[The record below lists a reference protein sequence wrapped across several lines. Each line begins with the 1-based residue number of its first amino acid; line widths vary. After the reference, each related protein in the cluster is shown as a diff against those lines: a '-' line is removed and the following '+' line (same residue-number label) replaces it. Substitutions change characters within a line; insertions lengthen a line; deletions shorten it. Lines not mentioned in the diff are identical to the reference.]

1 MKFAQ
6 SEAINKMNKAK
17 LDQVFNLNSSDEVF
31 SFMKDYAYKNQ
42 DLSAALIRHFLPDD
56 IDLDSLRAEVKNII
70 FSVEESG
77 DRWGPSLN
85 WYQIDVQLG
94 RMMEKARYYDREGEF
109 DAAASIA
116 SEVIL
121 FVGKHYSDDRVY
133 ECEGFDGYDFETRS
147 AADMLISLIESK
159 VLDVNTIRRIS
170 NDIDKVL
177 GTTAFQDGG
186 YCLADLSELQSVL
199 EGVFDNFDDHL
210 ASLDKII
217 DNAGRSVYYR
227 NRWLF
232 RKVAYLNYKEKY
244 DAAQKTIDDN
254 FFVPELSKMRID
266 SQVFH
271 GQIEEAIESLDRAI
285 ECTEDSS
292 YVHNCHKRKMELLE
306 TTGDTPRL
314 AEELEYLILNSYSSE
329 YDYYLQLKH
338 VMGRMPANSS
348 DRLHT
353 IIEKL
358 VNKRCFHTQKDVA
371 RICAEENMIS
381 QLAECL
387 SWNNDYDGECYMVLA
402 KYGNLLDSSTRR
414 KIVEG
419 HIDHIRTRAIPADSR
434 KYCYIVSNMKALRDS
449 CIEGQAAVNKLI
461 EEFRAQYSRRPSMMS
476 ELDKLC

>member
-1 MKFAQ
+1 M
-6 SEAINKMNKAK
+6 SKAK
-17 LDQVFNLNSSDEVF
+17 LDQVFNLNNSDEVF

-42 DLSAALIRHFLPDD
+42 DLREALIRHFLPES
-56 IDLDSLRAEVKNII
+56 IDPDSLRVEVRNII
-70 FSVEESG
+70 FAVDESG
-77 DRWGPSLN
+77 HRWGPSLN
-85 WYQIDVQLG
+85 WYQIAEQLG
-94 RMMEKARYYDREGEF
+94 RMMEKARYYDQEGEF

-121 FVGKHYSDDRVY
+121 FVGKHYSNDCVY
-133 ECEGFDGYDFETRS
+133 ECESYDGYDFETRN

-159 VLDVNTIRRIS
+159 VLDINTIRRIS
-170 NDIDKVL
+170 SDIDKAS
-177 GTTAFQDGG
+177 GTSTFNDGG
-186 YCLADLSELQSVL
+186 YCIADLSELQSVL
-199 EGVFDNFDDHL
+199 DGVFDSFDEHL
-210 ASLDKII
+210 ASLDERI
-217 DNAGRSVYYR
+217 DNAGRAVDYR

-266 SQVFH
+266 TQIFH

-285 ECTEDSS
+285 ACTEDSS
-292 YVHNCHKRKMELLE
+292 YVHSCHKRKMELLE

-338 VMGRMPANSS
+338 VMGSLPVNSS
-348 DRLHT
+348 NRLYT

-358 VNKRCFHTQKDVA
+358 VNKRRFHTQKDTA
-371 RICAEENMIS
+371 RICAEENMIP

-387 SWNNDYDGECYMVLA
+387 SWGNDYNNECYMVLA
-402 KYGNLLDSSTRR
+402 EYGKLLDSSTRR

>member
-1 MKFAQ
+1 
-6 SEAINKMNKAK
+6 MNKAK
-17 LDQVFNLNSSDEVF
+17 LDQVFNLNNSDEVF

-42 DLSAALIRHFLPDD
+42 DLSDELILHFLPDD
-56 IDLDSLRAEVKNII
+56 IDLDSLRAEVRNII
-70 FSVEESG
+70 FSVDEREHG
-77 DRWGPSLN
+77 WGPSLN

-121 FVGKHYSDDRVY
+121 FVGKHYSNDCVY
-133 ECEGFDGYDFETRS
+133 ECESYDGYDFETRN

-159 VLDVNTIRRIS
+159 VLDINTIMRIS
-170 NDIDKVL
+170 SDIDKAS
-177 GTTAFQDGG
+177 GTTSFHDGG
-186 YCLADLSELQSVL
+186 YGLADLSELQSVL
-199 EGVFDNFDDHL
+199 DGVFDSFDEHL
-210 ASLDKII
+210 ASLDERI
-217 DNAGRSVYYR
+217 DNAGRAVDYR

-266 SQVFH
+266 TQIFH

-285 ECTEDSS
+285 ACTEDSS
-292 YVHNCHKRKMELLE
+292 YVHSCHKRKMELLE

-338 VMGRMPANSS
+338 VLEQLPANSPN
-348 DRLHT
+348 RLHT

-358 VNKRCFHTQKDVA
+358 VNQRRFHNQRDTA
-371 RICAEENMIS
+371 RICAEENMIP

-387 SWNNDYDGECYMVLA
+387 SWNNDYNDECYMVLA
-402 KYGNLLDSSTRR
+402 EYGKLLDSPTRR

-419 HIDHIRTRAIPADSR
+419 HIDNIRTKAIPTDSR
-434 KYCYIVSNMKALRDS
+434 RYCYIVSNMKALRDS
-449 CIEGQAAVNKLI
+449 CSEGQAAVNKLI
-461 EEFRAQYSRRPSMMS
+461 EEFRTQYCRRPSMMR
-476 ELDKLC
+476 ELNKLR

>member
-1 MKFAQ
+1 
-6 SEAINKMNKAK
+6 
-17 LDQVFNLNSSDEVF
+17 
-31 SFMKDYAYKNQ
+31 MKDYAYKNQ

-56 IDLDSLRAEVKNII
+56 IDLDSLRAEVRNII
-70 FSVEESG
+70 FSVDEREHG
-77 DRWGPSLN
+77 WGPAFD

-94 RMMEKARYYDREGEF
+94 RMMEKAKYYDREGEF

-121 FVGKHYSDDRVY
+121 FVGKHYSDDCVY
-133 ECEGFDGYDFETRS
+133 ECEGFDGYDFETKS

-159 VLDVNTIRRIS
+159 VLDINTIRRIS
-170 NDIDKVL
+170 SDIDKASE
-177 GTTAFQDGG
+177 TSTFHDGG
-186 YCLADLSELQSVL
+186 YCIADLSELQSVL
-199 EGVFDNFDDHL
+199 EGVFDNFDEHL

-227 NRWLF
+227 NRWLL

-266 SQVFH
+266 AQIFH
-271 GQIEEAIESLDRAI
+271 GQIEDAIESLDKAI

-292 YVHNCHKRKMELLE
+292 YVHSCHERKMELLK
-306 TTGDTPRL
+306 TTGDTSRL
-314 AEELEYLILNSYSSE
+314 AEELEYLFLNSYSSE

-338 VMGRMPANSS
+338 VLEQLPANSPN
-348 DRLHT
+348 RLHT

-358 VNKRCFHTQKDVA
+358 VNQRRFHNQRDTA
-371 RICAEENMIS
+371 RICAEENMIP

-387 SWNNDYDGECYMVLA
+387 SWNNDYNDECYMVLA
-402 KYGNLLDSSTRR
+402 EYGKLLDSPTRR

-449 CIEGQAAVNKLI
+449 CSEGQAAVNKLI
-461 EEFRAQYSRRPSMMS
+461 EEFRIQYCRRPSMMK
-476 ELDKLC
+476 ELNKLR

>member
-1 MKFAQ
+1 
-6 SEAINKMNKAK
+6 
-17 LDQVFNLNSSDEVF
+17 
-31 SFMKDYAYKNQ
+31 MKDYAYKNQ

-56 IDLDSLRAEVKNII
+56 IDLDSLRAEVRNII
-70 FSVEESG
+70 FSVDEREHG
-77 DRWGPSLN
+77 WGPAFD

-94 RMMEKARYYDREGEF
+94 RMMEKAKYYDREGEF

-121 FVGKHYSDDRVY
+121 FVGKHYSDDCVY
-133 ECEGFDGYDFETRS
+133 ECEGFDGYDFKTKS

-159 VLDVNTIRRIS
+159 VLDINTIRRIS
-170 NDIDKVL
+170 SDIDKASE
-177 GTTAFQDGG
+177 TSTFHDGG
-186 YCLADLSELQSVL
+186 YCIADLSELQSVL
-199 EGVFDNFDDHL
+199 EGVFDNFDEHL

-232 RKVAYLNYKEKY
+232 RRVAYLNYKEKY

-266 SQVFH
+266 AQIFH
-271 GQIEEAIESLDRAI
+271 GQIEDAIESLDRAI

-292 YVHNCHKRKMELLE
+292 YVHSCHERKMELLK
-306 TTGDTPRL
+306 TTGDTSRL
-314 AEELEYLILNSYSSE
+314 AEELEYLFLNSFSSE

-338 VMGRMPANSS
+338 VLEQLPANSPN
-348 DRLHT
+348 RLHT

-358 VNKRCFHTQKDVA
+358 VNQRRFHNQRDTA
-371 RICAEENMIS
+371 RICAEENMIP

-387 SWNNDYDGECYMVLA
+387 SWNNDYNDECYMVLA
-402 KYGNLLDSSTRR
+402 EYGKLLDSSTRR

-434 KYCYIVSNMKALRDS
+434 RYCYIVSNMKALRDS
-449 CIEGQAAVNKLI
+449 CSEGQAAANKLI
-461 EEFRAQYSRRPSMMS
+461 EEFRIQYCRRPSMMR
-476 ELDKLC
+476 ELNKLR

>member
-1 MKFAQ
+1 MH
-6 SEAINKMNKAK
+6 SETINKMNKTK
-17 LDQVFNLNSSDEVF
+17 LDQVFNLNNSDEVF

-56 IDLDSLRAEVKNII
+56 IDLDSLRAEVRNII
-70 FSVEESG
+70 FSVDEREHG
-77 DRWGPSLN
+77 WGPAFD

-94 RMMEKARYYDREGEF
+94 RMMEKAKYYDREGEF

-121 FVGKHYSDDRVY
+121 FVGKHYSDDCVY
-133 ECEGFDGYDFETRS
+133 ECEGFDGYDFETKS

-159 VLDVNTIRRIS
+159 VLDINTIRRIS
-170 NDIDKVL
+170 SDIDKAS
-177 GTTAFQDGG
+177 GTSTFHDGG
-186 YCLADLSELQSVL
+186 YCIADLSELQSVL
-199 EGVFDNFDDHL
+199 EGVFDNFDEHL

-227 NRWLF
+227 NRWLL

-266 SQVFH
+266 SQIFH
-271 GQIEEAIESLDRAI
+271 GQIEDAIESLDRAI

-292 YVHNCHKRKMELLE
+292 YVHSCHERKMDLLK
-306 TTGDTPRL
+306 TTGDTSRL
-314 AEELEYLILNSYSSE
+314 AEELEYLFLNSYSSE

-338 VMGRMPANSS
+338 VLEQLPANSPN
-348 DRLHT
+348 RLYT

-358 VNKRCFHTQKDVA
+358 VNQRRFHYQRDTA
-371 RICAEENMIS
+371 RICAEENMIP

-387 SWNNDYDGECYMVLA
+387 SWNNDYNDECYMVLA
-402 KYGNLLDSSTRR
+402 EYGKLLDSSTRR

-449 CIEGQAAVNKLI
+449 CSEGQAAVNKLI
-461 EEFRAQYSRRPSMMS
+461 EEFRIQYCRRPSMMG
-476 ELDKLC
+476 ELNKLR

>member
-1 MKFAQ
+1 M
-6 SEAINKMNKAK
+6 SKAK
-17 LDQVFNLNSSDEVF
+17 LDQVFNLNNSDEVF
-31 SFMKDYAYKNQ
+31 SFLKDYAYKNQ
-42 DLSAALIRHFLPDD
+42 DLSEALIQHFLPDS
-56 IDLDSLRAEVKNII
+56 IDPDSLRVEVRNII
-70 FSVEESG
+70 FAVDESG
-77 DRWGPSLN
+77 HRWGPSLN
-85 WYQIDVQLG
+85 WYQIAEQLG
-94 RMMEKARYYDREGEF
+94 RMMEKARYYDQEGEF

-121 FVGKHYSDDRVY
+121 FVGKHYSNDCVY
-133 ECEGFDGYDFETRS
+133 ECESYNGYDFETRN

-159 VLDVNTIRRIS
+159 VLDINTIRRIS
-170 NDIDKVL
+170 SDIDKAS
-177 GTTAFQDGG
+177 GTTSFHDGG
-186 YCLADLSELQSVL
+186 YGLADLSELQSVL
-199 EGVFDNFDDHL
+199 DGVFDSFDEHL

-217 DNAGRSVYYR
+217 DNAGRAVYYR
-227 NRWLF
+227 NRWVF

-266 SQVFH
+266 SQIFH
-271 GQIEEAIESLDRAI
+271 GKIEQAIESLDRAI
-285 ECTEDSS
+285 ACTEDSS
-292 YVHNCHKRKMELLE
+292 YVHSCHERKMELLE
-306 TTGDTPRL
+306 TTGDTSRL

-329 YDYYLQLKH
+329 YDYYLRLKH

-371 RICAEENMIS
+371 RICAEENMIP

-419 HIDHIRTRAIPADSR
+419 HIDKIRTRAIPADSR
-434 KYCYIVSNMKALRDS
+434 RYCYIVSNMKALRDS
-449 CIEGQAAVNKLI
+449 CDEGRTAVNELI
-461 EEFRAQYSRRPSMMS
+461 EEFRVQYRRRPSMMS

>member
-1 MKFAQ
+1 
-6 SEAINKMNKAK
+6 MNKAK

-31 SFMKDYAYKNQ
+31 SFMKDYAHKNQ

-56 IDLDSLRAEVKNII
+56 IDLDSLRDEVRNII
-70 FSVEESG
+70 FSVDEREHG
-77 DRWGPSLN
+77 WGPAFD

-121 FVGKHYSDDRVY
+121 FVGKHYSDDCVY

-199 EGVFDNFDDHL
+199 EGVFDNFDEHL
-210 ASLDKII
+210 ASLDNII
-217 DNAGRSVYYR
+217 DNAGRAVYYR

-244 DAAQKTIDDN
+244 DAARKTIDDN

-266 SQVFH
+266 SQIFH

-285 ECTEDSS
+285 ACTEDSS
-292 YVHNCHKRKMELLE
+292 YVHSCHERKIELLE
-306 TTGDTPRL
+306 TTGDTSRL

-371 RICAEENMIS
+371 RICAEENMIP

-402 KYGNLLDSSTRR
+402 GYGNLLDLSTRR

-449 CIEGQAAVNKLI
+449 CSEGQAAVNKLI
-461 EEFRAQYSRRPSMMS
+461 EEFRAQYGRRPSMMS
-476 ELDKLC
+476 ELNKLR

>member
-1 MKFAQ
+1 M
-6 SEAINKMNKAK
+6 
-17 LDQVFNLNSSDEVF
+17 
-31 SFMKDYAYKNQ
+31 
-42 DLSAALIRHFLPDD
+42 
-56 IDLDSLRAEVKNII
+56 
-70 FSVEESG
+70 
-77 DRWGPSLN
+77 GPAFD
-85 WYQIDVQLG
+85 WYQIADQLG

-121 FVGKHYSDDRVY
+121 FVGKHYSDDCVY

-159 VLDVNTIRRIS
+159 VLDVNTVRRIS

-217 DNAGRSVYYR
+217 DNAGRAVYYR

-244 DAAQKTIDDN
+244 DAARKTIDDN

-266 SQVFH
+266 SQIFH

-285 ECTEDSS
+285 ACTEDSS
-292 YVHNCHKRKMELLE
+292 YVHSCHERKMELLE
-306 TTGDTPRL
+306 TTGDTSRL

-329 YDYYLQLKH
+329 YDYYLRLKH

-348 DRLHT
+348 GRLHT

-358 VNKRCFHTQKDVA
+358 ANKRCFHTQKDVA
-371 RICAEENMIS
+371 RICAEENMVL

-414 KIVEG
+414 RIVEG
-419 HIDHIRTRAIPADSR
+419 HIDKIRTRAIPTDSR
-434 KYCYIVSNMKALRDS
+434 RYCYIVSNMKALRDS
-449 CIEGQAAVNKLI
+449 CSEGKAAVNKLI
-461 EEFRAQYSRRPSMMS
+461 EEFRTQYCRRPSMMS
-476 ELDKLC
+476 ELNKLR

>member
-1 MKFAQ
+1 
-6 SEAINKMNKAK
+6 MNKAK
-17 LDQVFNLNSSDEVF
+17 LDQVFNLNNSDEVF

-42 DLSAALIRHFLPDD
+42 DLSEELIRHFLPDD

-77 DRWGPSLN
+77 DKWGPSLN

-94 RMMEKARYYDREGEF
+94 RMMDKARYYDREGEF

-121 FVGKHYSDDRVY
+121 FVGKHYSDDCVY
-133 ECEGFDGYDFETRS
+133 ECERFDGYDFESRS
-147 AADMLISLIESK
+147 AADMLISLIESR
-159 VLDVNTIRRIS
+159 VLDIGTIRRIS
-170 NDIDKVL
+170 SDIDKASE
-177 GTTAFQDGG
+177 TTTFRDGG
-186 YCLADLSELQSVL
+186 YCIADLSELQSVL

-217 DNAGRSVYYR
+217 DNAGRAVYYR

-266 SQVFH
+266 SQIFH
-271 GQIEEAIESLDRAI
+271 GQIEDAIESLDRAI
-285 ECTEDSS
+285 KCTEDSS
-292 YVHNCHKRKMELLE
+292 YVHSCHEKKMELLE
-306 TTGDTPRL
+306 TTGDTSRL

-338 VMGRMPANSS
+338 VMEQLPANSS
-348 DRLHT
+348 NLLHT

-358 VNKRCFHTQKDVA
+358 VDKSRFHSQKDTA
-371 RICAEENMIS
+371 RICAEENMIP

-387 SWNNDYDGECYMVLA
+387 SWNNNYNDECYMVLA
-402 KYGNLLDSSTRR
+402 EYGKLLDSPTRR

-419 HIDHIRTRAIPADSR
+419 HIDNIRTKAIPTDSR
-434 KYCYIVSNMKALRDS
+434 RYCYIVSNMKALRDS
-449 CIEGQAAVNKLI
+449 CSEGQAAVNKLI
-461 EEFRAQYSRRPSMMS
+461 EEFRTQYCRRPSMMR
-476 ELDKLC
+476 ELNKLR

>member
-1 MKFAQ
+1 
-6 SEAINKMNKAK
+6 
-17 LDQVFNLNSSDEVF
+17 
-31 SFMKDYAYKNQ
+31 MKDYAYKNQ

-56 IDLDSLRAEVKNII
+56 IDLDSLRAEVRNII
-70 FSVEESG
+70 FSVDEREHG
-77 DRWGPSLN
+77 WGPAFD

-94 RMMEKARYYDREGEF
+94 RMMEKAKYYDREGEF

-121 FVGKHYSDDRVY
+121 FVGKHYSDDCVY
-133 ECEGFDGYDFETRS
+133 ECEGFDGYDFETKS

-159 VLDVNTIRRIS
+159 VLDINTIRRIS
-170 NDIDKVL
+170 SDIDKAS
-177 GTTAFQDGG
+177 GTSTFHDGG
-186 YCLADLSELQSVL
+186 YCIADLSELQSVL
-199 EGVFDNFDDHL
+199 EGVFDNFDEHL

-227 NRWLF
+227 NRWLL

-266 SQVFH
+266 SQIFH
-271 GQIEEAIESLDRAI
+271 GQIENAIESLDRAI

-292 YVHNCHKRKMELLE
+292 YVHSCHERKMELLK
-306 TTGDTPRL
+306 TTGDTSRL
-314 AEELEYLILNSYSSE
+314 AEELEYLFLNSYSSE

-338 VMGRMPANSS
+338 VLEQLPANSPN
-348 DRLHT
+348 RLHT

-358 VNKRCFHTQKDVA
+358 VNQRRFHNQRDTA
-371 RICAEENMIS
+371 RICAEENMIP

-387 SWNNDYDGECYMVLA
+387 SWNNDYNDECYMVLA
-402 KYGNLLDSSTRR
+402 EYGKLLDSSTRR

-449 CIEGQAAVNKLI
+449 CSEGQAAANKLI
-461 EEFRAQYSRRPSMMS
+461 EEFRIQYCRRPSMMR
-476 ELDKLC
+476 ELNKLR

>member
-1 MKFAQ
+1 MH
-6 SEAINKMNKAK
+6 SETINKMNKTK
-17 LDQVFNLNSSDEVF
+17 LDQVFNLNNSDEVF

-56 IDLDSLRAEVKNII
+56 IDLDSLRAEVRNII
-70 FSVEESG
+70 FSVDEREHG
-77 DRWGPSLN
+77 WGPAFD

-94 RMMEKARYYDREGEF
+94 RMMEKAKYYDREGEF

-121 FVGKHYSDDRVY
+121 FVGKHYSDDCVY
-133 ECEGFDGYDFETRS
+133 ECEGFDGYDFETKS

-159 VLDVNTIRRIS
+159 VLDTNTIRRIS
-170 NDIDKVL
+170 SDIDKAS
-177 GTTAFQDGG
+177 GTSTFHDGG
-186 YCLADLSELQSVL
+186 YCIADLSELQSVL
-199 EGVFDNFDDHL
+199 EGVFDNFDEHL

-227 NRWLF
+227 NRWLL

-266 SQVFH
+266 SQIFH
-271 GQIEEAIESLDRAI
+271 GQIEDAIESLDRAI

-292 YVHNCHKRKMELLE
+292 YVHSCHERKMELLK
-306 TTGDTPRL
+306 TTGDTSRL
-314 AEELEYLILNSYSSE
+314 AEELEYLFLNSYSSE

-338 VMGRMPANSS
+338 VLEQLPANSPN
-348 DRLHT
+348 RLHT

-358 VNKRCFHTQKDVA
+358 VNQRRFHNQRDTA
-371 RICAEENMIS
+371 RICAEENMIP

-387 SWNNDYDGECYMVLA
+387 SWNNDYNDECYMVLA
-402 KYGNLLDSSTRR
+402 EYGKLLDSSTRR

-419 HIDHIRTRAIPADSR
+419 YIDHIRTRAIPADSR

-449 CIEGQAAVNKLI
+449 CSEGQAAVNKLI
-461 EEFRAQYSRRPSMMS
+461 EEFRIQYCRRPSMMG
-476 ELDKLC
+476 ELNKLR

>member
-1 MKFAQ
+1 
-6 SEAINKMNKAK
+6 MNKAK
-17 LDQVFNLNSSDEVF
+17 LDQVFNLNNSDEIF

-42 DLSAALIRHFLPDD
+42 DLSDALIRHFLPDD
-56 IDLDSLRAEVKNII
+56 IDLDSLRDEVRNII
-70 FSVEESG
+70 YSVDESG

-85 WYQIDVQLG
+85 WYQIADQLR
-94 RMMEKARYYDREGEF
+94 RMMDKARYYDREGEF

-147 AADMLISLIESK
+147 AAYMLISLIESK
-159 VLDVNTIRRIS
+159 VLDINTIRRIS
-170 NDIDKVL
+170 SDIDKAL
-177 GTTAFQDGG
+177 GTTVFQDGG

-217 DNAGRSVYYR
+217 DNAGRAVYYR
-227 NRWLF
+227 NRWLL

-266 SQVFH
+266 SQIFH
-271 GQIEEAIESLDRAI
+271 GKIEEAIESLDRAI

-292 YVHNCHKRKMELLE
+292 YVHSCHERKMELLK
-306 TTGDTPRL
+306 TTGDTSRL
-314 AEELEYLILNSYSSE
+314 ADELEYLILNSYSSE

-338 VMGRMPANSS
+338 VLEQLPANSS
-348 DRLHT
+348 NRLHG

-358 VNKRCFHTQKDVA
+358 VDKSRFHSQKDTA
-371 RICAEENMIS
+371 RICAEENMIP

-387 SWNNDYDGECYMVLA
+387 SWNNDYNECYMVLA
-402 KYGNLLDSSTRR
+402 EYGNLLDSSTRR

-419 HIDHIRTRAIPADSR
+419 HIDNIRTRAIPTDSR
-434 KYCYIVSNMKALRDS
+434 RYCYIVSSMKALRDS
-449 CIEGQAAVNKLI
+449 CSEGQAAVNKLI
-461 EEFRAQYSRRPSMMS
+461 EEFRTQYCRRPSMMR
-476 ELDKLC
+476 ELNKLR

>member
-1 MKFAQ
+1 
-6 SEAINKMNKAK
+6 MNKTK
-17 LDQVFNLNSSDEVF
+17 LDQVFNLNNSDEVF

-56 IDLDSLRAEVKNII
+56 IDLDSLRAEVRNII
-70 FSVEESG
+70 FSVDEREHG
-77 DRWGPSLN
+77 WGPAFD

-94 RMMEKARYYDREGEF
+94 RMMEKAKYYDREGEF

-121 FVGKHYSDDRVY
+121 FVGKHYSDDCVY
-133 ECEGFDGYDFETRS
+133 ECEGFDGYDFETKS

-159 VLDVNTIRRIS
+159 VLDINTIRRIS
-170 NDIDKVL
+170 SDIDKAS
-177 GTTAFQDGG
+177 GTSTFHDGG
-186 YCLADLSELQSVL
+186 YCIADLSELQSVL
-199 EGVFDNFDDHL
+199 EGVFDNFDEHL

-227 NRWLF
+227 NRWLL

-266 SQVFH
+266 SQIFH
-271 GQIEEAIESLDRAI
+271 GQIEDAIESLDRAI

-292 YVHNCHKRKMELLE
+292 YVHSCHERKMELLK
-306 TTGDTPRL
+306 TTGDTSRL
-314 AEELEYLILNSYSSE
+314 AEELEYLFLNSYSSE

-338 VMGRMPANSS
+338 VLEQLPANSPN
-348 DRLHT
+348 RLHT

-358 VNKRCFHTQKDVA
+358 VNQRRFHNQRDTA
-371 RICAEENMIS
+371 RICAEENMIP

-387 SWNNDYDGECYMVLA
+387 SWNNDYNDECYMVLA
-402 KYGNLLDSSTRR
+402 EYGKLLDSSTRR

-434 KYCYIVSNMKALRDS
+434 RYCYIVSNMKALRDS
-449 CIEGQAAVNKLI
+449 CSEGQAAVNKLI
-461 EEFRAQYSRRPSMMS
+461 EEFRIQYCRRPSMMR
-476 ELDKLC
+476 ELDKLQ

>member
-1 MKFAQ
+1 
-6 SEAINKMNKAK
+6 
-17 LDQVFNLNSSDEVF
+17 
-31 SFMKDYAYKNQ
+31 MKDYAYKNQ

-56 IDLDSLRAEVKNII
+56 IDLDSLRAEVRNII
-70 FSVEESG
+70 FSVDEREHG
-77 DRWGPSLN
+77 WGPAFD

-94 RMMEKARYYDREGEF
+94 RMMEKAKYYDREGEF

-121 FVGKHYSDDRVY
+121 FVGKHYSDDCVY
-133 ECEGFDGYDFETRS
+133 ECEGFDGYDFETKS

-159 VLDVNTIRRIS
+159 VLDINTIRRIS
-170 NDIDKVL
+170 SDIDKAS
-177 GTTAFQDGG
+177 GTSTFHDGG
-186 YCLADLSELQSVL
+186 YCIADLSELQSVL
-199 EGVFDNFDDHL
+199 EGVFDNFDEHL

-227 NRWLF
+227 NRWLL

-266 SQVFH
+266 SQIFH
-271 GQIEEAIESLDRAI
+271 GQIEDAIESLDRAI

-292 YVHNCHKRKMELLE
+292 YVHSCHERKMELLK
-306 TTGDTPRL
+306 TTGDTSRL
-314 AEELEYLILNSYSSE
+314 AEELEYLFLNSYSSE

-338 VMGRMPANSS
+338 VLEQLPANSPN
-348 DRLHT
+348 RLHT

-358 VNKRCFHTQKDVA
+358 VNQRRFHNQRDTA
-371 RICAEENMIS
+371 RICTEENMIP

-387 SWNNDYDGECYMVLA
+387 SWNNDYNDECYMVLA
-402 KYGNLLDSSTRR
+402 EYGKLLDSSTRR
-414 KIVEG
+414 KIVER

-449 CIEGQAAVNKLI
+449 CSEGQAAVNKLI
-461 EEFRAQYSRRPSMMS
+461 EEFRTQYCRRPSMMG
-476 ELDKLC
+476 ELNKLR

>member
-1 MKFAQ
+1 
-6 SEAINKMNKAK
+6 MNKTK
-17 LDQVFNLNSSDEVF
+17 LDQVFNLNNSDEVF

-56 IDLDSLRAEVKNII
+56 IDLDSLRAEVRNII
-70 FSVEESG
+70 FSVDEREHG
-77 DRWGPSLN
+77 WGPAFD

-94 RMMEKARYYDREGEF
+94 RMMEKAKYYDREGEF

-121 FVGKHYSDDRVY
+121 FVGKHYSDDCVY
-133 ECEGFDGYDFETRS
+133 ECEGFDGYDFETKS

-159 VLDVNTIRRIS
+159 VLDINTIRRIS
-170 NDIDKVL
+170 SDIDKAS
-177 GTTAFQDGG
+177 GTSTFHDGG
-186 YCLADLSELQSVL
+186 YCIADLSELQSVL
-199 EGVFDNFDDHL
+199 EGVFDNFDEHL

-227 NRWLF
+227 NRWLL

-266 SQVFH
+266 SQIFH
-271 GQIEEAIESLDRAI
+271 GQIEDAIESLDRAI

-292 YVHNCHKRKMELLE
+292 YVHSCHERKIELLK
-306 TTGDTPRL
+306 TTGDTSRL
-314 AEELEYLILNSYSSE
+314 AEELEYLFLNSYSSE

-338 VMGRMPANSS
+338 VLEQLPANSPN
-348 DRLHT
+348 RLHT

-358 VNKRCFHTQKDVA
+358 VNQRRFHNQKDTA
-371 RICAEENMIS
+371 RICAEENMIP

-387 SWNNDYDGECYMVLA
+387 SWNNDYNDECYMVLA
-402 KYGNLLDSSTRR
+402 EYGKLLDSSTRR

-449 CIEGQAAVNKLI
+449 CSEGQAAANKLI
-461 EEFRAQYSRRPSMMS
+461 EEFRTQYCRRPSMMR
-476 ELDKLC
+476 ELNKLQ

>member
-1 MKFAQ
+1 MH
-6 SEAINKMNKAK
+6 SETINKMNKAK
-17 LDQVFNLNSSDEVF
+17 LDQVFSLNSSDEVF
-31 SFMKDYAYKNQ
+31 SFMKDYAHKNQ
-42 DLSAALIRHFLPDD
+42 DLSAALIRHFFPDD
-56 IDLDSLRAEVKNII
+56 IDLDALRDEVRNII
-70 FSVEESG
+70 YSVDESG

-85 WYQIDVQLG
+85 WYQIADQLR
-94 RMMEKARYYDREGEF
+94 RMMDKARYYDHEGKF

-121 FVGKHYSDDRVY
+121 FVGMHYSEDHVY
-133 ECEGFDGYDFETRS
+133 ECESFDGYDFETRS
-147 AADMLISLIESK
+147 AADMLISLVESK
-159 VLDVNTIRRIS
+159 VLDINTIMRIS
-170 NDIDKVL
+170 SDIDKVL

-217 DNAGRSVYYR
+217 DNAGRAVYYR

-266 SQVFH
+266 SQIFH

-292 YVHNCHKRKMELLE
+292 YVHSCHERKMELLE
-306 TTGDTPRL
+306 TTGDTSRL

-329 YDYYLQLKH
+329 YEYYLQLKH
-338 VMGRMPANSS
+338 VLEQLPANSS
-348 DRLHT
+348 NRLHT

-358 VNKRCFHTQKDVA
+358 VDKSRFHSQKDTA
-371 RICAEENMIS
+371 RICAEENMIP

-387 SWNNDYDGECYMVLA
+387 SWNNNYNDECYMVLT
-402 KYGNLLDSSTRR
+402 KYGKLLDSSTRR

-419 HIDHIRTRAIPADSR
+419 HIDNIRTKAIPTDSR
-434 KYCYIVSNMKALRDS
+434 RYCYIVSNMKALRDS
-449 CIEGQAAVNKLI
+449 CSEGQAAVNKLI
-461 EEFRAQYSRRPSMMS
+461 EEFRTQYSRRPSMMR
-476 ELDKLC
+476 ELNKLR

>member
-1 MKFAQ
+1 
-6 SEAINKMNKAK
+6 
-17 LDQVFNLNSSDEVF
+17 
-31 SFMKDYAYKNQ
+31 
-42 DLSAALIRHFLPDD
+42 
-56 IDLDSLRAEVKNII
+56 
-70 FSVEESG
+70 
-77 DRWGPSLN
+77 
-85 WYQIDVQLG
+85 
-94 RMMEKARYYDREGEF
+94 
-109 DAAASIA
+109 
-116 SEVIL
+116 
-121 FVGKHYSDDRVY
+121 
-133 ECEGFDGYDFETRS
+133 
-147 AADMLISLIESK
+147 MLISLIESK

-199 EGVFDNFDDHL
+199 EGVFDNFDEHL

-217 DNAGRSVYYR
+217 DNAGRAVYYR

-244 DAAQKTIDDN
+244 DAARKTIDDN

-285 ECTEDSS
+285 ACTEDSS
-292 YVHNCHKRKMELLE
+292 YVHSCHERKMELLE
-306 TTGDTPRL
+306 TTGDTSRL

-371 RICAEENMIS
+371 RICAEENMIP

-402 KYGNLLDSSTRR
+402 EYGNLLDSSTRR

-449 CIEGQAAVNKLI
+449 CSEGQAAVNELI
-461 EEFRAQYSRRPSMMS
+461 EEFRTQYSRRPSMMR
-476 ELDKLC
+476 ELNKLR

>member
-1 MKFAQ
+1 
-6 SEAINKMNKAK
+6 MNKAK
-17 LDQVFNLNSSDEVF
+17 LDQVFSLNSSDEVF

-42 DLSAALIRHFLPDD
+42 DLSDALIRHFLPDD
-56 IDLDSLRAEVKNII
+56 IDLDSLRAEVRNII
-70 FSVEESG
+70 FYVEESG

-85 WYQIDVQLG
+85 WYQIADQLR
-94 RMMEKARYYDREGEF
+94 RMMDKVRYYDHEGKF

-121 FVGKHYSDDRVY
+121 FVGMHYSEDHVY
-133 ECEGFDGYDFETRS
+133 ECESFDGYDFETRS
-147 AADMLISLIESK
+147 AADMLISLVESK
-159 VLDVNTIRRIS
+159 VLDVDTIRRIS

-199 EGVFDNFDDHL
+199 EGVFDNFDEHL

-217 DNAGRSVYYR
+217 DNAGQAVYYR

-292 YVHNCHKRKMELLE
+292 YVHSCHERKMELLE
-306 TTGDTPRL
+306 TTGDTSRL

-329 YDYYLQLKH
+329 YDYYLRLKH
-338 VMGRMPANSS
+338 VIGRMPANSS

-371 RICAEENMIS
+371 RICAEENMIP

-402 KYGNLLDSSTRR
+402 EYGNLLDSSTRR

-419 HIDHIRTRAIPADSR
+419 HIDKIRTRAIPADSR

-449 CIEGQAAVNKLI
+449 CSEGQAAVNKLI
-461 EEFRAQYSRRPSMMS
+461 EEFRTQYCRRPSMMR
-476 ELDKLC
+476 ELNKLR

>member
-1 MKFAQ
+1 
-6 SEAINKMNKAK
+6 MNKTK
-17 LDQVFNLNSSDEVF
+17 LDQVFNLNNSDEVF

-56 IDLDSLRAEVKNII
+56 IDLDSLRAEVRNII
-70 FSVEESG
+70 FSVDEREHG
-77 DRWGPSLN
+77 WGPAFD

-94 RMMEKARYYDREGEF
+94 RMMEKAKYYDREGEF

-121 FVGKHYSDDRVY
+121 FVGKHYSDDCVY
-133 ECEGFDGYDFETRS
+133 ECEGFDGYDFETKS

-159 VLDVNTIRRIS
+159 VLDINTIRRIS
-170 NDIDKVL
+170 SDIDKAS
-177 GTTAFQDGG
+177 GTSTFHDGG
-186 YCLADLSELQSVL
+186 YCIADLSELQSVL
-199 EGVFDNFDDHL
+199 EGVFDNFDEHL

-217 DNAGRSVYYR
+217 DNAGRSAYYR

-266 SQVFH
+266 SQIFH
-271 GQIEEAIESLDRAI
+271 GQIEDAIESLDRAI

-292 YVHNCHKRKMELLE
+292 YVHCCHERKMELLK
-306 TTGDTPRL
+306 TTGDTSRL
-314 AEELEYLILNSYSSE
+314 AEELEYLFLNSYSSE

-338 VMGRMPANSS
+338 VLEQLPANSPN
-348 DRLHT
+348 RLHT

-358 VNKRCFHTQKDVA
+358 VNQRRFHNQRDTA
-371 RICAEENMIS
+371 RICAEENMIP

-387 SWNNDYDGECYMVLA
+387 SWNNDYNDECYMVLA
-402 KYGNLLDSSTRR
+402 EYGKLLDSSTRR

-449 CIEGQAAVNKLI
+449 CSEGQAAANKLI
-461 EEFRAQYSRRPSMMS
+461 EEFRIQYCRRPSMMR
-476 ELDKLC
+476 ELNKLR

>member
-85 WYQIDVQLG
+85 WYQIADQLG
-94 RMMEKARYYDREGEF
+94 RMMNKARYYDHEGEF

-121 FVGKHYSDDRVY
+121 FVGKHYSNDCVY
-133 ECEGFDGYDFETRS
+133 ECESYDGYDFETRN

-159 VLDVNTIRRIS
+159 VLDINTIMRIS
-170 NDIDKVL
+170 SDIDKAS
-177 GTTAFQDGG
+177 GTSTFNDGG
-186 YCLADLSELQSVL
+186 YCIADLSELQSVL
-199 EGVFDNFDDHL
+199 DGVFDSFDEHL
-210 ASLDKII
+210 ASLDERI
-217 DNAGRSVYYR
+217 DNAGRAVDYR

-244 DAAQKTIDDN
+244 DVAQKTIDDN

-266 SQVFH
+266 FQIFH

-285 ECTEDSS
+285 ACTEDSS
-292 YVHNCHKRKMELLE
+292 YVHSCHERKMELLE

-338 VMGRMPANSS
+338 VLGSLPVNSS
-348 DRLHT
+348 NRLYT

-358 VNKRCFHTQKDVA
+358 VNKRRFHT
-371 RICAEENMIS
+371 
-381 QLAECL
+381 
-387 SWNNDYDGECYMVLA
+387 
-402 KYGNLLDSSTRR
+402 
-414 KIVEG
+414 
-419 HIDHIRTRAIPADSR
+419 H
-434 KYCYIVSNMKALRDS
+434 VSLTLN
-449 CIEGQAAVNKLI
+449 CIIN
-461 EEFRAQYSRRPSMMS
+461 P
-476 ELDKLC
+476 

>member
-1 MKFAQ
+1 
-6 SEAINKMNKAK
+6 
-17 LDQVFNLNSSDEVF
+17 
-31 SFMKDYAYKNQ
+31 MKDYAYKNQ

-147 AADMLISLIESK
+147 AADMLISLVESK
-159 VLDVNTIRRIS
+159 VLDINTIMRIS
-170 NDIDKVL
+170 SDIDKVL

-199 EGVFDNFDDHL
+199 KGVFDNFDEHL

-292 YVHNCHKRKMELLE
+292 YVHSCHERKMELLE
-306 TTGDTPRL
+306 TTGDTSRL

-371 RICAEENMIS
+371 RICAEENMIP

-402 KYGNLLDSSTRR
+402 EYGNLLDSSTRR

-434 KYCYIVSNMKALRDS
+434 KYCYIVSNMKSLRDS
-449 CIEGQAAVNKLI
+449 CSEGQAAVNELI
-461 EEFRAQYSRRPSMMS
+461 AEFRTRYCRRPSMMS
-476 ELDKLC
+476 ELNKLR

>member
-1 MKFAQ
+1 
-6 SEAINKMNKAK
+6 MNKAK
-17 LDQVFNLNSSDEVF
+17 LDQVFSLNSSDEVF

-42 DLSAALIRHFLPDD
+42 DLSDALIRHFLPDD
-56 IDLDSLRAEVKNII
+56 IDLDSLRNEVRNII
-70 FSVEESG
+70 FSVDESG

-85 WYQIDVQLG
+85 WYQIADQLG
-94 RMMEKARYYDREGEF
+94 RMMDKARYYEHEGKF

-121 FVGKHYSDDRVY
+121 FVGKYYSDDRVY

-147 AADMLISLIESK
+147 AADMLIPLIESK
-159 VLDVNTIRRIS
+159 VLDINTIRRIS

-199 EGVFDNFDDHL
+199 EGVFDNFDEHL

-217 DNAGRSVYYR
+217 DNAGRAVYYR

-266 SQVFH
+266 SQIFH

-292 YVHNCHKRKMELLE
+292 YVHSCHERKMELLE
-306 TTGDTPRL
+306 TTGDTSRL

-329 YDYYLQLKH
+329 YEYYLQLKH
-338 VMGRMPANSS
+338 VLEQLPANSS
-348 DRLHT
+348 NRLHT

-358 VNKRCFHTQKDVA
+358 VDKSRFHSQKDTA
-371 RICAEENMIS
+371 RICAEENMIP

-387 SWNNDYDGECYMVLA
+387 SWNNNYNDEGYMVLA
-402 KYGNLLDSSTRR
+402 EYGKLLDSSTRR
-414 KIVEG
+414 KIVEE
-419 HIDHIRTRAIPADSR
+419 HIDHIRTRAIPTDSR
-434 KYCYIVSNMKALRDS
+434 RYCYIVSSMKALRDS
-449 CIEGQAAVNKLI
+449 CSEGQAAVNKLI
-461 EEFRAQYSRRPSMMS
+461 EEFRTQYSRRPSMMR
-476 ELDKLC
+476 ELNKLR

>member
-1 MKFAQ
+1 
-6 SEAINKMNKAK
+6 MNKTK
-17 LDQVFNLNSSDEVF
+17 LDQVFNLNNSDEVF

-56 IDLDSLRAEVKNII
+56 IDLDSLRAEVRNII
-70 FSVEESG
+70 FSVDEREHG
-77 DRWGPSLN
+77 WGLAFD

-94 RMMEKARYYDREGEF
+94 RMMEKAKYYDREGEF

-121 FVGKHYSDDRVY
+121 FVGKHYSDDCVY
-133 ECEGFDGYDFETRS
+133 ECEGFDGYDFETKS

-159 VLDVNTIRRIS
+159 VLDINTIRRIS
-170 NDIDKVL
+170 SDIDKAS
-177 GTTAFQDGG
+177 GTSTFHDGG
-186 YCLADLSELQSVL
+186 YCIADLSELQSVL
-199 EGVFDNFDDHL
+199 EGVFDNFDEHL

-217 DNAGRSVYYR
+217 DNAGQSVYYR
-227 NRWLF
+227 NRWLL

-266 SQVFH
+266 SQIFH

-285 ECTEDSS
+285 KCTEDSS
-292 YVHNCHKRKMELLE
+292 YVHSCHERKMELLE
-306 TTGDTPRL
+306 TTGDTSRL

-338 VMGRMPANSS
+338 VLEQLPDNSS
-348 DRLHT
+348 NRLHG

-358 VNKRCFHTQKDVA
+358 VNKSCFHSQKDIA
-371 RICAEENMIS
+371 RICAEENMIP

-387 SWNNDYDGECYMVLA
+387 SWNNDYNDECYMVLA
-402 KYGNLLDSSTRR
+402 EYGNLLDSSTRR

-419 HIDHIRTRAIPADSR
+419 HIDNIRTRAIPADSR
-434 KYCYIVSNMKALRDS
+434 RYCYIVSNMKALRDS
-449 CIEGQAAVNKLI
+449 CSEGQAAVNKLI
-461 EEFRAQYSRRPSMMS
+461 EEFRIQYSRRPSMMR
-476 ELDKLC
+476 ELNKLQ

>member
-1 MKFAQ
+1 
-6 SEAINKMNKAK
+6 MNKTK
-17 LDQVFNLNSSDEVF
+17 LDQVFNLNNSDEVF

-56 IDLDSLRAEVKNII
+56 IDLDSLRAEVRNII
-70 FSVEESG
+70 FSVDEREHG
-77 DRWGPSLN
+77 WGPAFD

-94 RMMEKARYYDREGEF
+94 RMMEKAKYYDREGEL

-121 FVGKHYSDDRVY
+121 FVGKHYSDDCVY
-133 ECEGFDGYDFETRS
+133 ECEGFDGYDFETKR

-159 VLDVNTIRRIS
+159 VLDINTIRRIS
-170 NDIDKVL
+170 SDIDKASE
-177 GTTAFQDGG
+177 TSTFHDGG
-186 YCLADLSELQSVL
+186 YCIADLSELQSVL
-199 EGVFDNFDDHL
+199 EGVFDNFDEHL

-217 DNAGRSVYYR
+217 DNAGLSVYYR
-227 NRWLF
+227 NRWLL

-266 SQVFH
+266 AQIFH
-271 GQIEEAIESLDRAI
+271 GQIEDAIESLDRAI

-292 YVHNCHKRKMELLE
+292 YVHSCHERKMELFK
-306 TTGDTPRL
+306 TTGDTSRL
-314 AEELEYLILNSYSSE
+314 AEELEYLFLNSYSSE
-329 YDYYLQLKH
+329 YDYYRQLKH
-338 VMGRMPANSS
+338 VLEQLPANSPN
-348 DRLHT
+348 RLHA

-358 VNKRCFHTQKDVA
+358 VNQRRFHNQRDTA
-371 RICAEENMIS
+371 RICAEENMIP

-387 SWNNDYDGECYMVLA
+387 SWNNDYNDECYMVLA
-402 KYGNLLDSSTRR
+402 EYGKLLDSSTRR

-434 KYCYIVSNMKALRDS
+434 RYCYIVSNMKALRDS
-449 CIEGQAAVNKLI
+449 CSEGQATVNKLI
-461 EEFRAQYSRRPSMMS
+461 EEFRIQYSRRPSMMR
-476 ELDKLC
+476 ELNKLQ

>member
-1 MKFAQ
+1 
-6 SEAINKMNKAK
+6 MNKTE
-17 LDQVFNLNSSDEVF
+17 LDQVFNLNNSDEVF

-56 IDLDSLRAEVKNII
+56 IDLDSLRAEVRNII
-70 FSVEESG
+70 FSVDEREHG
-77 DRWGPSLN
+77 WGPAFD

-94 RMMEKARYYDREGEF
+94 RMMEKAKYYDREGEF

-121 FVGKHYSDDRVY
+121 FVGKHYSDDCVY
-133 ECEGFDGYDFETRS
+133 ECEGFDGYDFETKS

-159 VLDVNTIRRIS
+159 VLDINTIRRIS
-170 NDIDKVL
+170 SDIDKAS
-177 GTTAFQDGG
+177 GTSTFHDGG
-186 YCLADLSELQSVL
+186 YCIADLSELQSVL
-199 EGVFDNFDDHL
+199 EGVFDNFDEHL

-232 RKVAYLNYKEKY
+232 RKIAYLNYKEKY

-266 SQVFH
+266 SQIFH
-271 GQIEEAIESLDRAI
+271 GQIEDAIESLDRAI

-292 YVHNCHKRKMELLE
+292 YVHSCHERKMELLK
-306 TTGDTPRL
+306 TTGDTSRL
-314 AEELEYLILNSYSSE
+314 AEELEYLFLNSYSSE

-338 VMGRMPANSS
+338 VLEQLPANSPN
-348 DRLHT
+348 RLHT

-358 VNKRCFHTQKDVA
+358 VNQRRFHNQRDTA
-371 RICAEENMIS
+371 RICAEENMIP

-387 SWNNDYDGECYMVLA
+387 SWNNDYNDECYMVLA
-402 KYGNLLDSSTRR
+402 EYGKLLDSSTRR

-449 CIEGQAAVNKLI
+449 CREGQAAVNKLI
-461 EEFRAQYSRRPSMMS
+461 EEFRTQYCRRPSMMR
-476 ELDKLC
+476 ELNKLS